1 MYINAE
7 KACKEIS
14 TSKGV
19 SKLTLQTAVGKREF
33 TWWAQHNKNIF
44 KDDNKINGSGCA
56 ECATRAAANAF
67 GIEYVGLNPYDF
79 RHKFQ
84 KSLLGHMNMPWDCYD
99 CQKILEASGLVTD
112 YHHQAGVKLTY
123 QLIKEHLLRGMPV
136 VTWVWHK
143 DIDGHSD
150 KRYTNYAHVIL
161 LVGITLDD
169 KAVILD
175 SGSHGPLRIMDL
187 MDVCRHCLPG
197 NWLNGFILVY
207 PQVYRVRKTW
217 KDKESQIGAYVNL
230 ENAQAAVEEEKKKGK
245 TYTVYNSSG
254 IPVWPYYRVRESWEK
269 ADTQIAA
276 CTLFKNAKLMANLN
290 ALNVYDNWGTLLHTG
305 TMPELPLIV
314 SLPAGAD
321 IYAEPA
327 GDVVGH
333 AAAGKYTI
341 MDVAKVGIVYGR
353 MKSGAGWVSLQK
365 AEQP

>member
-1 MYINAE
+1 MKITTKDEA
-7 KACKEIS
+7 IS
-14 TSKGV
+14 SIK
-19 SKLTLQTAVGKREF
+19 
-33 TWWAQHNKNIF
+33 
-44 KDDNKINGSGCA
+44 
-56 ECATRAAANAF
+56 
-67 GIEYVGLNPYDF
+67 
-79 RHKFQ
+79 
-84 KSLLGHMNMPWDCYD
+84 
-99 CQKILEASGLVTD
+99 QKI
-112 YHHQAGVKLTY
+112 
-123 QLIKEHLLRGMPV
+123 
-136 VTWVWHK
+136 
-143 DIDGHSD
+143 
-150 KRYTNYAHVIL
+150 
-161 LVGITLDD
+161 
-169 KAVILD
+169 
-175 SGSHGPLRIMDL
+175 
-187 MDVCRHCLPG
+187 
-197 NWLNGFILVY
+197 
-207 PQVYRVRKTW
+207 
-217 KDKESQIGAYVNL
+217 
-230 ENAQAAVEEEKKKGK
+230 EEEKKKGN

-353 MKSGAGWVSLQK
+353 LKSGAGWVSLQK